1 MTTKQLTTQQSP
13 GGMKT
18 EITQLTSGATRYF
31 LELPCQP
38 AYLRSVR
45 EVTNQICDHLHLEM
59 KDRFQLEL
67 VIDEACMNAIDHGS
81 AIRPDMNFQVSYILE
96 KGRLIILIKD
106 FGGKPFNPDYFE
118 RLAEKKTWGNGGRGI
133 HIIKQLMDEVMYFFS
148 NGRSTTL
155 TMVKYLPTKKIRSSE
170 NSP

>member
-1 MTTKQLTTQQSP
+1 MEQKQKFKVPEGIEPSV
-13 GGMKT
+13 
-18 EITQLTSGATRYF
+18 TQLPGGATRYF

-38 AYLRSVR
+38 AFLRVVR
-45 EVTNQICDHLHLEM
+45 ESTGLICDRLNLGM

-67 VIDEACMNAIDHGS
+67 VMDEACMNAIDHGS
-81 AIRPDMNFQVSYILE
+81 AIRPDMIFQVSYILE
-96 KGRLIILIKD
+96 KERLVILIKD

-118 RLAEKKTWGNGGRGI
+118 RLAEKKTWGHGGRGI

-155 TMVKYLPTKKIRSSE
+155 TMVKHLPERTVLPE
-170 NSP
+170 A